1 MHQGC
6 EVDQITADLALY
18 LFTGPSQ
25 TNLDFSGYSVISSHL
40 FTRWSEQSV
49 SLHKLLI
56 NCLFWLFSFCSS

>member
-40 FTRWSEQSV
+40 FTRWSE
-49 SLHKLLI
+49 
-56 NCLFWLFSFCSS
+56 